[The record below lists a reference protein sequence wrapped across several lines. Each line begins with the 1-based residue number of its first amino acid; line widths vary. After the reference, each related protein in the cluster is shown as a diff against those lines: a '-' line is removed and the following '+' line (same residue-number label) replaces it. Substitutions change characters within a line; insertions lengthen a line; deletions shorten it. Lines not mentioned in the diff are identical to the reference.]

1 MGSSKVPLGVELPGH
16 LQIDTARHDDLPG
29 PLLRHHMVERLGYV
43 EDSIENGWF
52 IMVYNGL

>member
-16 LQIDTARHDDLPG
+16 LQIDTARHDGLPG

-52 IMVYNGL
+52 NGL